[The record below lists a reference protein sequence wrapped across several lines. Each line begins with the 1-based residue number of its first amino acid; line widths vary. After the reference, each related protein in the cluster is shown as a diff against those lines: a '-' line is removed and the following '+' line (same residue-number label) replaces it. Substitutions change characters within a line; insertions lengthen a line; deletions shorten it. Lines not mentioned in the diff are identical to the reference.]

1 MEVQTR
7 LPSQSAGP
15 WMGLSRSLPTLVS
28 TSRAVQVKKDVAVLS
43 SSDPSL
49 VLVFLV
55 CFAVSSISFSF
66 MVSTF
71 FSQGESV
78 APLEQAGMV

>member
-1 MEVQTR
+1 M
-7 LPSQSAGP
+7 
-15 WMGLSRSLPTLVS
+15 
-28 TSRAVQVKKDVAVLS
+28 KKDVAVLAH
-43 SSDPSL
+43 SDPSL

-71 FSQGESV
+71 FSKGEAAAA
-78 APLEQAGMV
+78 APGPEACG